1 MKLSLLFGCSFAAP
15 LFQGNNWDFILPY
28 YLAKKI
34 NYQAPTLNLP
44 NINWNPIQTDS
55 KTFLKEDVFP
65 AVLADKFK
73 DTNMEAVNWYYYMKK
88 NHPGDLTAIKNLVP
102 IVFMQ
107 GMNNAPIPD
116 YTPHY
121 NKESV
126 PYTTGAGANTVPVGY
141 EGHSFSSFGNWG
153 NQDGFFKGDNAGFPA
168 N

>member
-1 MKLSLLFGCSFAAP
+1 MGEFFEKKNRDKKEIHKMKLSLLFGCSFAAP

-73 DTNMEAVNWYYYMKK
+73 DTNMEAVNWYYYMKRITQEILLQSK
-88 NHPGDLTAIKNLVP
+88 TWFQL
-102 IVFMQ
+102 
-107 GMNNAPIPD
+107 
-116 YTPHY
+116 YSC
-121 NKESV
+121 KE
-126 PYTTGAGANTVPVGY
+126 
-141 EGHSFSSFGNWG
+141 
-153 NQDGFFKGDNAGFPA
+153 
-168 N
+168 